1 MGWLDRPIGTSTR
14 EISAVYGIA
23 SILGNVSA
31 FRIAT
36 TYDLSDA
43 ALFSML
49 ATLAIAL
56 FALGILETIWMVDL
70 EEETG

>member
-1 MGWLDRPIGTSTR
+1 MGWLDRPIGKSSG
-14 EISAVYGIA
+14 EISAIYGSA
-23 SILGNVSA
+23 SIIGNVSA
-31 FRIAT
+31 LKISNA
-36 TYDLSDA
+36 YDLSGA

-70 EEETG
+70 EEESG

>member
-1 MGWLDRPIGTSTR
+1 MSWLDRPIGTSSR

-31 FRIAT
+31 LKVAT
-36 TYDLSDA
+36 AYDLSGA

-49 ATLAIAL
+49 ATLTVAL
-56 FALGILETIWMVDL
+56 FALAILETIWMVDL
-70 EEETG
+70 EEESG